1 MKKLIISAIAAASL
15 LFGFAS
21 CSGDLHDAEY
31 TPIKL
36 DGYVLSGGWNGW
48 TGDLKTGLTGTSVE
62 LDSIVPDADDDQL
75 VLVINNGKDYQKT
88 LKAGILPDGM
98 SIGGVG
104 DGYGGKNPSVTG
116 FKKGYTYKVVLDTSK
131 GSVEVSVEITD
142 SPAPTPENLPDAN
155 KLVLFIG
162 SFGDPVDVKWNGNVG
177 TAVVKKGTA
186 LTAWGAGKFECAIVE
201 DTSWKGKFCGVTLAK
216 PGEVKALVSE
226 ADNMVLSEFA
236 DKDVADKDVTL
247 TFTIIPAE
255 TWDGSNNSFTEKAII
270 TASYSLSE

>member
-1 MKKLIISAIAAASL
+1 MKKLIISAIAAVSL

-31 TPIKL
+31 SPIKL
-36 DGYVLSGGWNGW
+36 DGYVLSGGWNAW
-48 TGDLKTGLTGTSVE
+48 TGNLKTGLTGTSVE
-62 LDSIVPDADDDQL
+62 LDSVEPTADDDQL
-75 VLVINNGKDYQKT
+75 VLVINNGSDYKKT
-88 LKAGILPDGM
+88 LKAGALPDGM
-98 SIGGVG
+98 AIGGVD
-104 DGYGGKNPSVTG
+104 DGFGGKNPSVTG
-116 FKKGYTYKVVLDTSK
+116 FKTGYTYKVVLDTSK

-142 SPAPTPENLPDAN
+142 SPAPTPEKLPDAK
-155 KLVLFIG
+155 KLVLFVG

-201 DTSWKGKFCGVTLAK
+201 NTSWDGKFCGVTLDKA
-216 PGEVKALVSE
+216 GEVKTLESA
-226 ADNMVLSEFA
+226 AGNMVLSEFA
-236 DKDVADKDVTL
+236 DKTVTDKDVTL

-255 TWDGSNNSFTEKAII
+255 TWDGANNSFTEKTTI